1 MINVVKIGGGVI
13 EDQAQL
19 IAFLQSFSEIKGQKI
34 LVHGGG
40 RLATSLAKTLG
51 IESKMVEGRRVTDD
65 KMLEVVTMVYGG
77 LANKNIVAELQA
89 KGINAIGLSGA
100 DGNVILSHKRV
111 NHQVDFGW
119 VGDVDAVNTTLLK
132 SLLHQGLVPV
142 LAPLTHDGKGKMLNT
157 NADTIASEVAKAL
170 AQSGIDT
177 QLTFGFELEG
187 VLKDFSDKSSVILEI
202 NPELY
207 QQYKNEGVISDGM
220 IPKLDNAFEAIASGV
235 LTVKIA
241 HALKVGAAIQ
251 GKGGTTIIGESR

>member
-13 EDQAQL
+13 EDQVQL
-19 IAFLQSFSEIKGQKI
+19 NAFLQSFAEIEGAKI

-100 DGNVILSHKRV
+100 DGNVILSHKRI
-111 NHQVDFGW
+111 NHEVDYGW
-119 VGDVDAVNTTLLK
+119 VGDVDAVNT
-132 SLLHQGLVPV
+132 SLLRSLLDQGLVPV
-142 LAPLTHDGKGKMLNT
+142 LAPLTHNGKGKMLNT

-170 AQSGIDT
+170 AKSGIET

-187 VLKDFSDKSSVILEI
+187 VLRDFNDKSSVISEI
-202 NPELY
+202 NPAAY
-207 QQYKNEGVISDGM
+207 HTFKSEGIISDGM
-220 IPKLDNAFEAIASGV
+220 IPKLDNAFKAIASGV
-235 LTVKIA
+235 KSVKIA
-241 HALKVGAAIQ
+241 HALKVGAAVQ
-251 GKGGTTIIGESR
+251 GKGGTTILG